1 MAKIKRSVWS
11 ALFKSTATS
20 ARRLIKNRDQLH
32 EIIREALQKIRK
44 HSVAIREIQA
54 DLQITIRLL
63 QSWLSGDYKE
73 ISLKTLAILIAA
85 LLYFLNP
92 FDAVPDVIPVVG
104 YVDDVSVVAWVIK
117 TLKDEIE
124 KFREWEVRRGYCR
137 S

>member
-1 MAKIKRSVWS
+1 MAKIKQSVWR
-11 ALFKSTATS
+11 ALFKSAVTS
-20 ARRLIKNRDQLH
+20 AKRLIKNRDQLH
-32 EIIREALQKIRK
+32 DIIRQTLIKIRK
-44 HSVAIREIQA
+44 HAPAIRKIQA
-54 DLQITIRLL
+54 DLQIIIRLV

-117 TLKDEIE
+117 TLKGEIE
-124 KFREWEVRRGYCR
+124 KFREWEVRRA
-137 S
+137 

>member
-1 MAKIKRSVWS
+1 MAKIKQSVWR
-11 ALFKSTATS
+11 ALFKSAVTS
-20 ARRLIKNRDQLH
+20 AKRLIKNRDQLH
-32 EIIREALQKIRK
+32 DIIRDVLFNIRK
-44 HSVAIREIQA
+44 HSGAIREIRA
-54 DLQITIRLL
+54 DLQIIIRLL

-117 TLKDEIE
+117 TLKGEIE
-124 KFREWEVRRGYCR
+124 KFREWEVRRA
-137 S
+137 